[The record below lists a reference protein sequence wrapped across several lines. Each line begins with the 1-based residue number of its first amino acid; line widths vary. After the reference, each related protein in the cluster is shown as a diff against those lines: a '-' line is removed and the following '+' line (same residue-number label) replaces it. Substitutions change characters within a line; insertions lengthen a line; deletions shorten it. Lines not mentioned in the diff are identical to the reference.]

1 MLASASHARSLTV
14 RSACRSMDRIRPYP
28 LFSAYF
34 CILMAISMIC
44 LLSCVTD
51 NRHFRNSRSDWSVV
65 APWWM
70 EGWACAPSELQAF
83 PSERCQPSAL
93 KDYLYIA
100 FFNEQ
105 QLSNEKSCIASA
117 SEHVSDGPR
126 FSRTFAQWYESAV
139 SDRSCRAQGNA
150 FPLATAFGLLNCCP
164 VDSKTGECAPDTPGA
179 DWKTCKCVAFMHYP
193 GGETAFLQ
201 DTDRIFATWI
211 ICGSEW

>member
-1 MLASASHARSLTV
+1 
-14 RSACRSMDRIRPYP
+14 
-28 LFSAYF
+28 
-34 CILMAISMIC
+34 MAISMIC

-51 NRHFRNSRSDWSVV
+51 NKHSRISRTDWSVV

-100 FFNEQ
+100 FYNEQ
-105 QLSNEKSCIASA
+105 QLSNKESCIASA
-117 SEHVSDGPR
+117 NKHVSNGPG
-126 FSRTFAQWYESAV
+126 FSRAFAQWHESAV
-139 SDRSCRAQGNA
+139 SDRSCRAQDNA
-150 FPLATAFGLLNCCP
+150 FPNATRFGLLGCCP

-201 DTDRIFATWI
+201 DTDRLFATGI
-211 ICGSEW
+211 ICESEW